1 MKNYGCACLLF
12 FAVLASQA
20 QNDSISNREFGNNE
34 IKLNAIML
42 LLGSF
47 EPSYEYNLSE
57 SSSVG
62 VSLFIPFDDENFD
75 VSTNY
80 YISPYYRIFFGQK
93 YAAGFFLEGF
103 AMLNSSDREHYDHS
117 QEGNYKYW
125 EEDVTDFALG
135 FGLGG
140 KWMTRGGFVFEVT
153 GGIGRNL
160 FTKSNDDYY
169 NYSPIVGKFGFNL
182 GFRF

>member
-1 MKNYGCACLLF
+1 MKHCIFGFLTL
-12 FAVLASQA
+12 FAVMGSQA
-20 QNDSISNREFGNNE
+20 QSDSISKKDSGNNE

-42 LLGSF
+42 LFGAF

-62 VSLFIPFDDENFD
+62 ISLFIPFDDDNFD
-75 VSTNY
+75 TNINY

-103 AMLNSSDREHYDHS
+103 AMVNSIEHEYYSPS
-117 QEGNYKYW
+117 QGGNYNYW
-125 EEDVTDFALG
+125 EKDVTDFALG

-140 KWMTRGGFVFEVT
+140 KWNTRGGFVFEVS

-160 FTKSNDDYY
+160 FNTNDSDYY
-169 NYSPIVGKFGFNL
+169 DYSPIVGKFGFNL